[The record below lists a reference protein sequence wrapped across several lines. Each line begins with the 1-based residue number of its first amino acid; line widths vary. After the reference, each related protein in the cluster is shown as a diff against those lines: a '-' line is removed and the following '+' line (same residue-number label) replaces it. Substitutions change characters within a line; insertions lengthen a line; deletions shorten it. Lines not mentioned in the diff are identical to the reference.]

1 MRSELM
7 EGLAKEFW
15 TSPLEVGPFRFAT
28 LLSDGSQPEKRQRFK
43 RALKTLSMAAEGR
56 Q

>member
-1 MRSELM
+1 LERTDW
-7 EGLAKEFW
+7 EGLAQELG
-15 TSPLEVGPFRFAT
+15 TSPSEVNPFGFAT

-43 RALKTLSMAAEGR
+43 RALKTLSMAAEGH